1 MTRKNEH
8 KEKKREEMLLV
19 LIRFFIAVLGSLTDK
34 KVKKRDDIVS
44 YIWYRIN
51 SVLIFKMAESQGFE
65 PWVSFHLHSLSKTA
79 P

>member
-1 MTRKNEH
+1 
-8 KEKKREEMLLV
+8 MLLV

-34 KVKKRDDIVS
+34 KVKKKRDDIVS